1 MIKAGNRIGTECFQQ
16 RILQIILLLAFSPVY
31 AQLEKHEL
39 PLWQKENAGVK
50 EIRIFRDGEQVA
62 LRQFRS
68 DGKTA
73 FQMVRNV
80 NSKAEHSVHFYTADG
95 GTDRT
100 VMANSRSGFL
110 VIREQKLGKT
120 RKYFANQT
128 LDYSSLDLDR
138 NNFLS
143 QVRKIRDSIS
153 LLSHTKVRHLL
164 DETPHLIQTN
174 HFDDAG
180 KRVKTYNYHH
190 GKLIGLSANTGE
202 ADDTEN
208 YTKPDGTPSGINI
221 ERKEDLVVCIRTDR
235 TEDFFGYNNDRLLVQ
250 HTTYELGKLRYTTN
264 NRYDAGKL
272 IHRKFEDL
280 HRKKVIEYSFT
291 YDSSGK
297 LKSILQNDGKKTM
310 TYNYE
315 YSYYTESR

>member
-1 MIKAGNRIGTECFQQ
+1 MVKPSNNVRTGGLKYK
-16 RILQIILLLAFSPVY
+16 ILPIILLLVFSSVY
-31 AQLEKHEL
+31 GQLQKHEL
-39 PLWQKENAGVK
+39 PLWQKDNAGVR
-50 EIRIFRDGEQVA
+50 EIKIFRDGEHVA

-73 FQMVRNV
+73 FKMIRNV
-80 NSKAEHSVHFYTADG
+80 NSKTEHSVTFYTDEG
-95 GTDRT
+95 GLDRYI
-100 VMANSRSGFL
+100 MANSRSGLL
-110 VIREQKLGKT
+110 VFREQKLGKT
-120 RKYFANQT
+120 RKHFVNRAFGYNFI
-128 LDYSSLDLDR
+128 DPDR
-138 NNFLS
+138 NQFLS
-143 QVRKIRDSIS
+143 QIRNILDSIS
-153 LLSHTKVRHLL
+153 LMAHRKVRLML
-164 DETPHLIQTN
+164 DETPHLIQID
-174 HFDDAG
+174 HFDDEG
-180 KRVKTYNYHH
+180 KRVKTYNYHN
-190 GKLIGLSANTGE
+190 GKLIGLSANAGQ

-208 YTKPDGTPSGINI
+208 HIKPDGTPAGINI

-280 HRKKVIEYSFT
+280 HRRKVIEYSFT